1 MKTDQSI
8 EDYLEAILVL
18 GAGGGDVHQIAVAK
32 RLGVSQPA
40 VTKAVRK
47 LKELGYIETEGMH
60 IILTAAGRAR
70 ADAVYARHCDIREFL
85 ILLGVGAAE
94 AECDACRMEHVI
106 GDATY
111 AAIKKYLNG
120 QSKRLEQ

>member
-1 MKTDQSI
+1 M

-18 GAGGGDVHQIAVAK
+18 GAGGGDVHQVAVAK

-47 LKELGYIETEGMH
+47 LKDLGYIDTDGMH
-60 IILTAAGRAR
+60 IILTAAGRTR
-70 ADAVYARHCDIREFL
+70 ADSVYSKHCDICEFL
-85 ILLGVGAAE
+85 VLLGVGEAE

-106 GDATY
+106 GEATY
-111 AAIKKYLNG
+111 GAIKKYLISHE
-120 QSKRLEQ
+120 SKR